1 MTLSPKLKTASTIS
15 EEELIRKGGSSGI
28 VDSQASNE
36 DAKSY
41 KRVQLRIPLGYLDR
55 IADLLDKRPGIVP
68 RHTWL
73 IEAIAEKL
81 GKEENA
87 SEVNLTSSQP

>member
-1 MTLSPKLKTASTIS
+1 MALSPKLKERATIS
-15 EEELIRKGGSSGI
+15 EEELIRKGGTSGM
-28 VDSQASNE
+28 VNE
-36 DAKSY
+36 NVSPEEDRAF
-41 KRVQLRIPLGYLDR
+41 KRVQLRIPLDYLDR
-55 IADLLDKRPGIVP
+55 ISSLLKKRPCRVP

-87 SEVNLTSSQP
+87 NEVNLTSSQP